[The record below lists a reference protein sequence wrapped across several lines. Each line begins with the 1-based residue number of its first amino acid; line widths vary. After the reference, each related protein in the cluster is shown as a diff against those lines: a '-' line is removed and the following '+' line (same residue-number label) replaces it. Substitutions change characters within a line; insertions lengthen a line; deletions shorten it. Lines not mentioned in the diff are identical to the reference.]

1 MPALP
6 INKQQ
11 VLDQYFLEHRA
22 KLLDLA
28 AFLDRYDRAEGP
40 TGGDEDFRIGA
51 IRAAIKILSEQE
63 PARAQRV
70 QESLSD
76 PSLEPIPTAPGK
88 GALGA
93 HNPAS
98 GGGAA

>member
-1 MPALP
+1 MPSLP

-11 VLDQYFLEHRA
+11 VLDHYFLEHRA

-28 AFLDRYDRAEGP
+28 AFLDRYDRATGEG
-40 TGGDEDFRIGA
+40 DFRIDA
-51 IRAAIKILSEQE
+51 IRTSIKILSEKE
-63 PARAQRV
+63 PARARRV

-93 HNPAS
+93 HNPSS
-98 GGGAA
+98 GGAK